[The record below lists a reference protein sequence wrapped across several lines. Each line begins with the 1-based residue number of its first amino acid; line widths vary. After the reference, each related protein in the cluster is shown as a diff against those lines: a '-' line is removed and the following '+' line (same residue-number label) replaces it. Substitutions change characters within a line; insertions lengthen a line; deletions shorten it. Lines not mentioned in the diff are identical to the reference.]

1 MAIKSIEAMIA
12 HGIDGDLISETAL
25 LSILCEERQLGKG
38 DGLALHQ
45 QTTQSTKMLA
55 FVGLPPVGG
64 KAGGNRSNA
73 CTLQPR
79 VR

>member
-1 MAIKSIEAMIA
+1 MTIKSIEAMIA
-12 HGIDGDLISETAL
+12 HGIDGDLISEAAL

-55 FVGLPPVGG
+55 FVGLPPV
-64 KAGGNRSNA
+64 
-73 CTLQPR
+73 
-79 VR
+79 